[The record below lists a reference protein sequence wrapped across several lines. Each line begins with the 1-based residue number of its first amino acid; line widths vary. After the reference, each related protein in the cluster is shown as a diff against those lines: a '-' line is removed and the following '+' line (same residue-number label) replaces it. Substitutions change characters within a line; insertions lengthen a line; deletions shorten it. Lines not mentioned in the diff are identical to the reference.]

1 MKPITRWEL
10 IKTIAEAYSL
20 YYLDQDPALEPKRI
34 IYNRYGL
41 DTVLSNYRLGDGEYL
56 VLTISPG
63 CFGDNVEN
71 IDDIYTWFIDY
82 ALADIDFWI
91 NELEKALEADKRM
104 KKEIKAG

>member
-1 MKPITRWEL
+1 MKTVTRWEL
-10 IKTIAEAYSL
+10 IKAIAEAYAR
-20 YYLDQDPALEPKRI
+20 YYLDHGPSLEPKRI

-63 CFGDNVEN
+63 DFGDCIET

-82 ALADIDFWI
+82 ALADIDYWI
-91 NELEKALEADKRM
+91 NELQKAIEADKTAQ
-104 KKEIKAG
+104 KTGLQA